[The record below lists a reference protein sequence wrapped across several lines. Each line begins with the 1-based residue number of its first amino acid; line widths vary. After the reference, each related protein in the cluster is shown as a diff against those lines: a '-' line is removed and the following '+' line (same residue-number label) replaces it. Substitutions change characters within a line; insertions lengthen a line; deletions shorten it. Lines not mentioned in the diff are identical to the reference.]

1 MTQPKRIPLATYR
14 LQLRKEFPLEAASA
28 TVPYLRM
35 LGVSDLYLSPVY
47 AAREGSVH
55 GYDVIDHGRLNPELG
70 DARALRQLLDK
81 VEGAGMGVLLDV
93 VPNHMCVAGDGNR
106 LWMDVLENGR
116 HSPCAAH
123 FDIDWDPPKPELVG
137 KVLLPFLGEQYGR
150 VLEGGLTVRLEQGV
164 LSVESGGSRLPL
176 TLASWS
182 QVLEPALALVR
193 QGVPAEDPGL
203 IELESIL
210 RALTHALPML
220 TASADGLGGLIE
232 YRHEKEAIQ
241 RRLVA
246 VLQEHPACAEAV
258 NGALAAINGRKG
270 EPGSFDA
277 LERLMN
283 DQCYRLANWRV
294 AAHEINYRRFFDVNE
309 LAAIRVESPPVFAE
323 VHVLPFEIARHPA
336 FTGFRVDHVD
346 GLSDPEQYLIDLRDG
361 ARAATSAPGVGDGDA
376 RRPFIVVEKILAPAE
391 NLPSAWDVD
400 GTTGYELMPILAGVL
415 VRPTGGLR
423 LRAVAANFAANLAA
437 NSAGGSGGQSGHPD
451 PSSSSPPSST
461 GLRSFTDVGYES
473 KRELLWTTLAAELT
487 VLARR
492 LDRISEQHRYTR
504 DFTLNHLQA
513 ALLEV
518 VACFPVYRT
527 YVRSC
532 ARDQEPEISEGDRLV
547 IGQAIAAAR
556 RRNPLINASLFD
568 FIESVLMRRDPPGL
582 APAEL
587 DERRTFETRFQQLTG
602 PVCAK
607 GIEDTAFYRYLPLL
621 ALNEVGGDPTRF
633 GAADVEIHR
642 ALADRARSSPRSL
655 SATATHDTKR
665 GEDTRARLYVLS
677 EVADAWAIATSQ
689 WSSLN
694 AAHKIKVDGTPAPD
708 PAEEF
713 ILYQTLAGS
722 WPLGGLASEPG
733 YPERIHQYMAKA
745 RHEAKTN
752 TSWINPNPD
761 YDRAADAFVDA
772 LMDPERS
779 SRFHESMETFV
790 RKIAR
795 PGLWNGLAQVVLK
808 VCAPGI
814 PDFFQGTELWDFSL
828 VDPDNRRLVDYRVRR
843 AWLGAMSAELER
855 VAGSGRTPESAVA
868 GSPVEGWFDA
878 PEDGRIKL
886 WVTAAALR
894 ARRRNREALEL
905 GAYQPIV
912 PVGTAA
918 AHVFAFARSA
928 PPVPA
933 DGRAGKRDGQIVI
946 AVVGRF
952 LVSLGAERPC
962 GPAWD
967 GTRLSLPEA
976 LAGRTFREVLTD
988 RIVRPT
994 GDGGL
999 PLPDVFRHLPVAILE
1014 STLEPNLEEPTFEPI
1029 LEPTP

>member
-1 MTQPKRIPLATYR
+1 VSQPRRIPLATYR

-70 DARALRQLLDK
+70 DARALRQLLDQ

-93 VPNHMCVAGDGNR
+93 VPNHMCVVGDGNR

-137 KVLLPFLGEQYGR
+137 KVLLPFLEEQYGR
-150 VLEGGLTVRLEQGV
+150 VLEGGLAVRLDQGV
-164 LSVESGGSRLPL
+164 LSVEIGGSRLPL
-176 TLASWS
+176 ALASWG
-182 QVLEPALALVR
+182 QVLEPALEIVR

-220 TASADGLGGLIE
+220 TAAADGLGGLIE
-232 YRHEKEAIQ
+232 YRHEKEAIH

-246 VLQEHPACAEAV
+246 VLQEHPACAAAV
-258 NGALAAINGRKG
+258 TAALASINGRKG
-270 EPGSFDA
+270 EPASFDA

-283 DQCYRLANWRV
+283 DQHYRLANWRV

-309 LAAIRVESPPVFAE
+309 LAAIRVECPSVFAE

-361 ARAATSAPGVGDGDA
+361 ARAVTTAPSGEDDDQDEDEDRDA
-376 RRPFIVVEKILAPAE
+376 RRPFIVVEKILGPAE
-391 NLPSAWDVD
+391 ILPSAWDVD
-400 GTTGYELMPILAGVL
+400 GTTGYEFMPILAGVL

-423 LRAVAANFAANLAA
+423 LRAVAANFSANPAAASWA
-437 NSAGGSGGQSGHPD
+437 GASAGHPGHPD
-451 PSSSSPPSST
+451 PSSSSPQSSS
-461 GLRSFTDVGYES
+461 GLRSFSDVGYES
-473 KRELLWTTLAAELT
+473 KRELLATTLAAELT

-527 YVRSC
+527 YVRGE
-532 ARDQEPEISEGDRLV
+532 DPEISEGDRLV
-547 IGQAIAAAR
+547 IGQAVAAAR
-556 RRNPLINASLFD
+556 RRNPLINSSLFD

-633 GAADVEIHR
+633 GAPDADTHR
-642 ALADRARSSPRSL
+642 ALAERAQRSPHCL

-677 EVADAWAIATSQ
+677 EVADAWAIATTQ

-694 AAHKIKVDGTPAPD
+694 SALKTKVDGRPAPD
-708 PAEEF
+708 PAEEY

-722 WPLGGLASEPG
+722 WPLGGLSSEPG
-733 YPERIHQYMAKA
+733 YPQRIHQYMAKA

-752 TSWINPNPD
+752 TSWINPNPE
-761 YDRAADAFVDA
+761 YDRAADGFVDA
-772 LMDPERS
+772 LMDPDRS
-779 SRFHESMETFV
+779 GRFHASMESFV
-790 RKIAR
+790 RSIAR

-814 PDFFQGTELWDFSL
+814 PDFFQGSELWDFSL
-828 VDPDNRRLVDYRVRR
+828 VDPDNRRLVDYRLRR

-855 VAGSGRTPESAVA
+855 AGGSGRAPESEIA
-868 GSPVEGWFDA
+868 GSPIEGWFDA

-905 GAYQPIV
+905 GEYRPIAT
-912 PVGTAA
+912 VGPAA
-918 AHVFAFARSA
+918 AHVFAFARTARA
-928 PPVPA
+928 PSS
-933 DGRAGKRDGQIVI
+933 GRARGQNGRQNGQHAGQVVI

-952 LVSLGAERPC
+952 LASFGVERPC

-967 GTRLSLPEA
+967 GNRLSLPEA

-988 RIVRPT
+988 RIVNPT

-1014 STLEPNLEEPTFEPI
+1014 SI
-1029 LEPTP
+1029 LEATP